1 MDVCAQPLL
10 DVMQQG
16 HVGRVV
22 EAARLKAVGEQ
33 LLGVRHARLGEG
45 HRLVL
50 LVDGVV
56 AGGLEPIAVLG
67 LDLALVDLAFLQ
79 LRNDPI
85 HLVVEVGRL
94 LGRARDDQ
102 WRARFIDEDAVHFVH
117 DGEVVASLD
126 HAPQVELHVVAQ
138 VVEPELVVRPVGD
151 VAPVGDLALLI
162 GQLVLNHA
170 NGVTEEPVDAAH
182 PLRVAAGQV
191 VVDRHDVDALAL
203 ERIEIGGKRGDQR
216 LAFAGLHLCDGAVV
230 QHHAADEL
238 DVVVPHVEHAAA
250 GLPHHGEGLGQQLV
264 ERLAAPQ
271 ALAERGRLSPQLR
284 VAEGFDRR
292 FEAVDA
298 VDERPQTLQ
307 LTIVL
312 GANDLGEKLTKHVG
326 MKAGCLS
333 HDYTGWRLRPE
344 TSSLEAP
351 QPGG

>member
-1 MDVCAQPLL
+1 MQAVAPPAPRHQATRELVDDHHLAVLDHVLDVELIVDVCAQPLL

-117 DGEVVASLD
+117 DGEVVAALD

-138 VVEPELVVRPVGD
+138 VVEPELVV
-151 VAPVGDLALLI
+151 A
-162 GQLVLNHA
+162 
-170 NGVTEEPVDAAH
+170 
-182 PLRVAAGQV
+182 
-191 VVDRHDVDALAL
+191 
-203 ERIEIGGKRGDQR
+203 
-216 LAFAGLHLCDGAVV
+216 
-230 QHHAADEL
+230 
-238 DVVVPHVEHAAA
+238 
-250 GLPHHGEGLGQQLV
+250 
-264 ERLAAPQ
+264 
-271 ALAERGRLSPQLR
+271 S
-284 VAEGFDRR
+284 RR
-292 FEAVDA
+292 
-298 VDERPQTLQ
+298 
-307 LTIVL
+307 
-312 GANDLGEKLTKHVG
+312 
-326 MKAGCLS
+326 
-333 HDYTGWRLRPE
+333 
-344 TSSLEAP
+344 
-351 QPGG
+351 